1 MKPLVSTFKRRPKK
15 REISRSFRIPPDVD
29 RALAEEAIK
38 RRWTKTFLI
47 RDILCSWLSF
57 QQAKKIGGSDDQK

>member
-1 MKPLVSTFKRRPKK
+1 MPRLVSTFQRKPKK

-29 RALAEEAIK
+29 RALAAEADK

-47 RDILCSWLSF
+47 RDILVSWL
-57 QQAKKIGGSDDQK
+57 QYQKAKGIGDDQG